1 MENKLGQDDRVFSA
15 EKSHSLVP
23 MEGGGDRVLPL
34 HPYRA
39 SVWPQLPILQ
49 VLFPH
54 MALTYESGTCLLAL
68 CARVSCVVT
77 GERSI

>member
-1 MENKLGQDDRVFSA
+1 
-15 EKSHSLVP
+15 

-39 SVWPQLPILQ
+39 SVWPQLPIPQ
-49 VLFPH
+49 LFPH
-54 MALTYESGTCLLAL
+54 MARTYECGTCLLAL

-77 GERSI
+77 GERRISLTGCALPQDEI